1 MKIPAFST
9 RIWLAICA
17 FLVTLVVILGV
28 MVAKGHRGPR
38 GPGPKLKLGKISRLD
53 LTPEK
58 KKEVRQLFQEHRRSH
73 RIVAKEL
80 RRMERKLQRALVTP
94 ATTEEQLRE
103 AFTAISAQQRAL
115 QHSRFA
121 FTLKLR
127 QLIGPANMKPLY
139 RHLRG
144 DEKRR
149 GHKGRGPK
157 DHGGKRRGRDH
168 RDN

>member
-28 MVAKGHRGPR
+28 MLAKGHRGPR

-53 LTPEK
+53 LTPDK
-58 KKEVRQLFQEHRRSH
+58 KQQVRQMFKAHRRSH

-80 RRMERKLQRALVTP
+80 RRMERKLQRALVSP
-94 ATTEEQLRE
+94 EITEEQLRE
-103 AFTAISAQQRAL
+103 SFAAISAQQRAL
-115 QHSRFA
+115 EHSRFA

-127 QLIGPANMKPLY
+127 KLIGPAGMKPLY

-144 DEKRR
+144 DDRRR
-149 GHKGRGPK
+149 GPKGRGAK
-157 DHGGKRRGRDH
+157 DRDERRGRDH